1 MAVTTPERGGGGGGG
16 SHAPSPEREGLRV
29 KIEPIPGLTG
39 KNLMGRDGFYFQ
51 CPPLEE
57 FAPVY
62 GYTHTQYDTIRK
74 GQFSRKGGRKLRT
87 VSFDTLVVD
96 FANWTVV
103 ARLVE
108 IEEFNNKLIR
118 LSESGDPFLLT
129 VAHQMPPRGYD
140 DWGETLAGPELQ
152 MEATLDEIRVAE
164 KAGEGDA
171 RYMSVSFTEYR
182 DPFTEREAKGKAR
195 RPTKKFPKTVLL
207 QRDGRASDKETGL
220 PIGDPPAQ
228 PLTMARIA
236 KFYYHD
242 TSEWRTIATH
252 NKNKIT
258 NWGAN
263 DSLLIFFETRKNKKN
278 WPVKITV
285 PAPPGGGIPSPHY
298 TPPMGQ
304 DYENGR

>member
-1 MAVTTPERGGGGGGG
+1 MAVTTPQRGGGGGGG
-16 SHAPSPEREGLRV
+16 GHAPNPEREGLRV
-29 KIEPIPGLTG
+29 KIEPIPGITG
-39 KNLMGRDGFYFQ
+39 KRLMGRDGFYFQ

-57 FAPVY
+57 FAPEY
-62 GYTHTQYDTIRK
+62 GGNRTQYDTIRK

-87 VSFDTLVVD
+87 VSFDTLIVD
-96 FANWTVV
+96 YATWTVV
-103 ARLVE
+103 SRLIE
-108 IEEFNNKLIR
+108 LEEFTRKLIKI
-118 LSESGDPFLLT
+118 SEAGDPFLLT

-152 MEATLDEIRVAE
+152 MEATLDAVRVGE

-171 RYMSVSFTEYR
+171 RYLNLTFTEYR
-182 DPFTEREAKGKAR
+182 DPFTSREALGKAR

-207 QRDGRASDKETGL
+207 EKNGTAKDKETGIA
-220 PIGDPPAQ
+220 IGSPPLS
-228 PLTMARIA
+228 PLTLTRIA

-242 TSEWRTIATH
+242 SSEWKLIAKH

-263 DSLLIFFETRKNKKN
+263 DSLLIFYETRKNKKN

-285 PAPPGGGIPSPHY
+285 PEPPGGGLPTPHY
-298 TPPMGQ
+298 TPPA
-304 DYENGR
+304 DDNG